1 MIGCALFFF
10 LIGGCALFLSVHIVF
25 SLFVLGLDFFF
36 LTKCLNVNVQRVVLP
51 LCNFITHFLY
61 LLLWQT
67 VLRNFNGI
75 SYGVG

>member
-36 LTKCLNVNVQRVVLP
+36 FDLVFECQCTACSAP
-51 LCNFITHFLY
+51 IM
-61 LLLWQT
+61 
-67 VLRNFNGI
+67 
-75 SYGVG
+75 